1 MLNMKLTL
9 DYLDKELL
17 DQIKNYILQ
26 RYKIELTDN
35 WDDYVTC
42 KQLRQHCSIHHLNYT
57 EIKNLYNLQGTTIK
71 RNNIKYR
78 GFRGIKL
85 VDNSPLEKES
95 N

>member
-1 MLNMKLTL
+1 MKLTL

-17 DQIKNYILQ
+17 DQIKNYISQ
-26 RYKIELTDN
+26 RYKIEVTDE

-42 KQLRQHCSIHHLNYT
+42 KQLRQHCFVNHIDYT

-78 GFRGIKL
+78 AFRGIKL
-85 VDNSPLEKES
+85 VDNSPLEQES

>member
-1 MLNMKLTL
+1 MKITFNNL
-9 DYLDKELL
+9 DVEIINHMKE
-17 DQIKNYILQ
+17 YIAE
-26 RYKIELTDN
+26 RYKIELTDD

-78 GFRGIKL
+78 AFRGIKL
-85 VDNSPLEKES
+85 VDNSAPEKES

>member
-1 MLNMKLTL
+1 MTLTINN
-9 DYLDKELL
+9 LDKELL
-17 DQIKNYILQ
+17 EQIKNYISE
-26 RYKIELTDN
+26 RYKIEVTDE

-71 RNNIKYR
+71 RNNIKHR

-85 VDNSPLEKES
+85 ADNSPLEQE
-95 N
+95 